1 MLSPPNTA
9 PAHPYTKGV
18 LHGLQPGVHP
28 KVQMTLSTMEGGVDT
43 GSLPRE
49 LSLHLILLHF
59 GPSHR
64 IGGGQGR
71 VVVPLDT
78 CASLAAEAIMDGQ
91 EARLM
96 ASTMWLM
103 PRARLGRDVVGWV
116 PRHSTLQ
123 NATQSVRGKR
133 QKKEP
138 R

>member
-1 MLSPPNTA
+1 
-9 PAHPYTKGV
+9 
-18 LHGLQPGVHP
+18 
-28 KVQMTLSTMEGGVDT
+28 MTLPTMEGGVNT
-43 GSLPRE
+43 GFPCRVLP
-49 LSLHLILLHF
+49 LNLIFFHF
-59 GPSHR
+59 GPSNR

-71 VVVPLDT
+71 VVVPFDT

-103 PRARLGRDVVGWV
+103 PRARLGRDVVGWM

-133 QKKEP
+133 QKEGP